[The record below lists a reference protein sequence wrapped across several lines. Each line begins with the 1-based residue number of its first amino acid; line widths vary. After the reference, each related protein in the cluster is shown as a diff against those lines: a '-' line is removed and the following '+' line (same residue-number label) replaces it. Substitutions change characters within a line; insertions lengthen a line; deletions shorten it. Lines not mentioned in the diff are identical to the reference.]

1 MAITTINEPFDKTP
15 AYNPI
20 KFLYNS
26 TNKNNLGFKYI
37 FDVYE
42 SGTANKIAEYR
53 VYPRFSDGYGEIDL
67 SKLLQN
73 KVSYDFDQTLIES
86 DPATNSYYKYDL
98 KVGEEFVTSYT
109 YTANLVNNGGNVQI
123 TPTVAHTFVVGDQIV
138 LNAGVANSAI
148 SGLWTVIA
156 VSGTTNFTINALF
169 ANVLNPTD
177 NGSVS
182 YADNRK
188 TVTRDIVTAL
198 DKYVFNGAI
207 PWANFRTYN
216 EAEFILPDINA
227 RLLTNIPYQ
236 GFRITETQD
245 LWVNILNNFDTTGFM
260 VFGNSDGDIFAKPI
274 TDNALITQVGVGINN
289 LGTLTPLVGSLPLIK
304 PTTTYYSFVYTD
316 ASYNDSSLIY
326 RVQIDTRC
334 VIEPFE
340 IAFLDRLGS
349 FGSFA
354 FQLRAYEQGN
364 VNKQTY
370 KQDVTG
376 YTDSGMW
383 TYSPDEKGTRVI
395 NPTVTKTIQLN
406 TNWLSVEMDNYFQE
420 LMTSLETYIKI
431 NGRYFSCV
439 INETTFEVARQKN
452 KNLIKRSVTVTLS
465 NQDSING

>member
-1 MAITTINEPFDKTP
+1 MAITVINEPFDKTP

-73 KVSYDFDQTLIES
+73 KVSYDFDQALIES

-123 TPTVAHTFVVGDQIV
+123 TPTVAHTFLVGDQII
-138 LNAGVANSAI
+138 LNAGIANSAI

-188 TVTRDIVTAL
+188 TVTRDIETAL

-216 EAEFILPDINA
+216 EVEFILPDSNA
-227 RLLTNIPYQ
+227 RLLTNIPKT
-236 GFRITETQD
+236 GFKVTETQD
-245 LWVNILNNFDTTGFM
+245 LWVNILNNFDTTGLM

-274 TDNALITQVGVGINN
+274 TDNALITQVGIGANN
-289 LGTLTPLVGSLPLIK
+289 YGTLTTLVGTAPLIK

-326 RVQIDTRC
+326 RIDIDKRC
-334 VIEPFE
+334 IIEPFE

-354 FQLRAYEQGN
+354 FQLRAYEQGE

-376 YTDSGMW
+376 FTDSGMW
-383 TYSPDEKGTRVI
+383 TYGTDEKGTRVI

-406 TNWLSVEMDNYFQE
+406 TNWLTIEMDNYFQE
-420 LMTSLETYIKI
+420 LMTSSETYIKI
-431 NGRYFSCV
+431 DNVYYACV

-452 KNLIKRSVTVTLS
+452 KNLIKRSVSVTLS

>member
-1 MAITTINEPFDKTP
+1 MAITVINEPYDRTP

-42 SGTANKIAEYR
+42 SGTSNKIAEYR

-73 KVSYDFDQTLIES
+73 KVSYDFDQALIES

-123 TPTVAHTFVVGDQIV
+123 TPTVAHTFVVGDQII

-188 TVTRDIVTAL
+188 TVTRDIETAL

-207 PWANFRTYN
+207 SWGNFRNYD
-216 EAEFILPDINA
+216 EADYIANSATDY
-227 RLLTNIPYQ
+227 LLTNIPIS
-236 GFRITETQD
+236 GFRVTENQD
-245 LWVNILNNFDTTGFM
+245 LWVNVMNNFVTTGFM

-274 TDNALITQVGVGINN
+274 TDNALITQVGVGGNN
-289 LGTLTPLVGSLPLIK
+289 YGTLTTLVGTPPLIK

-316 ASYNDSSLIY
+316 ASYNDNSLIY
-326 RVQIDTRC
+326 TIDVDQRC

-354 FQLRAYEQGN
+354 FQLRAYEQGD

-376 YTDSGMW
+376 FTSGGMW
-383 TYSPDEKGTRVI
+383 TYGTDEKGTRVI

-406 TNWLSVEMDNYFQE
+406 TNWLTVEMDNYFQE
-420 LMTSLETYIKI
+420 LMTSPETYIKI
-431 NGRYFSCV
+431 DGRYYAC
-439 INETTFEVARQKN
+439 IIQENNFEVARQKN
-452 KNLIKRSVTVTLS
+452 KNLIKHSISVMLS
-465 NQDSING
+465 NQDAING

>member
-73 KVSYDFDQTLIES
+73 KVSYDFDQALIES

-123 TPTVAHTFVVGDQIV
+123 TPTAAHTFLVGDQII
-138 LNAGVANSAI
+138 LNAGIANAAI

-198 DKYVFNGAI
+198 NKYVFNGAI

-216 EAEFILPDINA
+216 EVEFILPDINA

-274 TDNALITQVGVGINN
+274 TDNALITQVGVGPNN
-289 LGTLTPLVGSLPLIK
+289 YGTLTTLVGTPPLIK
-304 PTTTYYSFVYTD
+304 STTTQISFVYTD
-316 ASYNDSSLIY
+316 ASYSDSSLIY
-326 RVQIDTRC
+326 RIDLDRRC
-334 VIEPFE
+334 VIEQFE

-354 FQLRAYEQGN
+354 FQLRAYEQGE
-364 VNKQTY
+364 VNKTMY

-383 TYSPDEKGTRVI
+383 TYGTDEKGTRVI

-406 TNWLSVEMDNYFQE
+406 TNWLTIEMDQYFQE
-420 LMTSLETYIKI
+420 LMTSPETYIKI
-431 NGRYFSCV
+431 NGVYYACV

-452 KNLIKRSVTVTLS
+452 KNLIKRSVSVTLS
-465 NQDSING
+465 NQDAING

>member
-1 MAITTINEPFDKTP
+1 MAITTINEPFDRTP

-53 VYPRFSDGYGEIDL
+53 VFPRFGDGFGEIDL

-73 KVSYDFDQTLIES
+73 KVSYDFDQSLSES

-98 KVGEEFVTSYT
+98 KIGEEFVVTYS

-123 TPTVAHTFVVGDQIV
+123 TPTAAHTFVVGDQIV
-138 LNAGVANSAI
+138 LNAGVANAPVN
-148 SGLWTVIA
+148 GLWTVIA
-156 VSGTTNFTINALF
+156 VSGTSNFTINALF
-169 ANVLNPTD
+169 SNVVDPTA

-188 TVTRDIVTAL
+188 TVTRDIVTTL
-198 DKYVFNGAI
+198 NKYVFNGAI
-207 PWANFRTYN
+207 PWSGFRTYN
-216 EAEFILPDINA
+216 ETDFILPDINA
-227 RLLTNIPYQ
+227 RLLTNIPKT
-236 GFRITETQD
+236 GFKITETQD

-260 VFGNSDGDIFAKPI
+260 IFGNSDGDIFAKAI
-274 TDNALITQVGVGINN
+274 TDNALITQVGVGANN
-289 LGTLTPLVGSLPLIK
+289 YGTLTTLVGTAPLIK
-304 PTTTYYSFVYTD
+304 PTTTYYQFVYAD
-316 ASYNDSSLIY
+316 SSYSDSSLIY
-326 RVQIDTRC
+326 TIDLDKRC
-334 VIEPFE
+334 IIEPFE

-376 YTDSGMW
+376 FTDSGMW
-383 TYSPDEKGTRVI
+383 TYGTEEKGTRVI

-406 TNWLSVEMDNYFQE
+406 TNWLTIEMDNYFQE
-420 LMTSLETYIKI
+420 LMTSPETYIKI
-431 NGRYFSCV
+431 NNVYYACV

-452 KNLIKRSVTVTLS
+452 KNLIKRSVSITLS
-465 NQDSING
+465 NQDAING

>member
-123 TPTVAHTFVVGDQIV
+123 TPTAAHTFVVGDQIV
-138 LNAGVANSAI
+138 LDAGATNAPVN
-148 SGLWTVIA
+148 GLWTVIA

-169 ANVLNPTD
+169 SNVVDATANGT
-177 NGSVS
+177 VS

-188 TVTRDIVTAL
+188 TVTRDIVTTL
-198 DKYVFNGAI
+198 NKYVFNGAI
-207 PWANFRTYN
+207 SWSTFRTYDEVN
-216 EAEFILPDINA
+216 FILPNA
-227 RLLTNIPYQ
+227 SANLLTNIPKT
-236 GFRITETQD
+236 GFKVTETQD

-274 TDNALITQVGVGINN
+274 TDNALITQVGVGANN
-289 LGTLTPLVGSLPLIK
+289 YGTLTTLVGTAPLIK

-316 ASYNDSSLIY
+316 ATYNDSSLIY
-326 RVQIDTRC
+326 TVDLDKRC
-334 VIEPFE
+334 IIEPFE

-354 FQLRAYEQGN
+354 FQLRAYEQGE
-364 VNKQTY
+364 VNKETY

-376 YTDSGMW
+376 FTDSGMW
-383 TYSPDEKGTRVI
+383 TYGTDEKGTRVI
-395 NPTVTKTIQLN
+395 NPTVSKTIQLN
-406 TNWLSVEMDNYFQE
+406 TNWLTIEMDQYFQE
-420 LMTSLETYIKI
+420 LMTSPETYIKI
-431 NGRYFSCV
+431 NNVYYACV

-452 KNLIKRSVTVTLS
+452 KNLIKRSVSVTLS